1 MSLSVKA
8 TKNLFKTC
16 AAAVT
21 LGVALAPSNAL
32 AVTTWNWSFATDIA
46 DQFGSGTF
54 TTADVV
60 PTPGTTYQITGVSG
74 TYNRG
79 GTASTITGL
88 DTNDSFANQFRWSGT
103 SSSSI
108 LSDSFEFIGFE
119 MPSGGNVGFYNSN
132 PGFNPINRSFTTFSG
147 VDGSITSS
155 SLAPD
160 SPPST
165 AVPGPLPLLG
175 AAAAFQA
182 SRRLRRRLNGSLPAA

>member
-8 TKNLFKTC
+8 ARNLVKTC
-16 AAAVT
+16 SAAVT

-32 AVTTWNWSFATDIA
+32 AVTTWNWSFTTDTA

-79 GTASTITGL
+79 GTAYTIIGL
-88 DTNDSFANQFRWSGT
+88 NPSDPNKFQWSGT
-103 SSSSI
+103 TSSPI
-108 LSDSFEFIGFE
+108 LTGQFQSIGFDLAGLRYLSLYQ
-119 MPSGGNVGFYNSN
+119 PNL
-132 PGFNPINRSFTTFSG
+132 GFNPITTAFTTFSG
-147 VDGSITSS
+147 SDGTITSS
-155 SLAPD
+155 SLAPN

-175 AAAAFQA
+175 AAAAFIPPSA
-182 SRRLRRRLNGSLPAA
+182 PPRRTPPTCDRW

>member
-8 TKNLFKTC
+8 ASTLVKTC

-46 DQFGSGTF
+46 DKFGSGTF

-60 PTPGTTYQITGVSG
+60 PTAGTTYQITGVSG

-79 GTASTITGL
+79 GTAYTIAGL
-88 DTNDSFANQFRWSGT
+88 DISGFYANKFQWSGT

-108 LSDSFEFIGFE
+108 LADFGQSIAFNASYSVIQLFQDAGGGYRPILFSDTYF
-119 MPSGGNVGFYNSN
+119 
-132 PGFNPINRSFTTFSG
+132 PGRNG
-147 VDGSITSS
+147 HITSS
-155 SLAPD
+155 SLAPN

-165 AVPGPLPLLG
+165 AAPGPLPLLG